1 MAAQSIA
8 HSSLAVCPLILGLA
22 AAALQHR
29 RFSERGAAR
38 TLVLALFLG
47 SLVALLF
54 ELDRTR
60 AFAPSRR
67 WDAPI
72 YCAAREA
79 YDAGLSPYLVSNLKR
94 FQAVDFSFVYPL
106 HALLLLKPFCS
117 GDVTFRFTVLYW
129 ACLALAFLLSAS
141 RLRVWPEW
149 GLLAVLLL
157 GGFSGT
163 AWNFAAGNIG
173 LVELFGFSV
182 CYYFLIRDR
191 PAMAALALGATA
203 SFKLVPILFAF
214 CFLFLRLPPSRGRLV
229 AYSYLSL
236 AAGLAV
242 SYAMSPPFFRD
253 FVLQLLGLHPNQHAP
268 INEVWPEGNP
278 VFLLALKVFL
288 ADLRLDSPALI
299 SVVAAVMIFSM
310 ITLLIRLRRRGLDD
324 VRLFSMGILFV
335 MLLMPRMK
343 PYSFTY
349 AALPVFF
356 LIQGRPRT
364 LQVGILLLGVWVPAL
379 LFDRHVIALAEY
391 LARGPMQVWVLTYQ
405 MGCLFLCALLLAGSY
420 LRRAPE
426 PATPPT
432 ASRRDW
438 PGAPRTR

>member
-1 MAAQSIA
+1 MAAQPII
-8 HSSLAVCPLILGLA
+8 HSSLAVCPLILGIA
-22 AAALQHR
+22 AAALEHR
-29 RFSERGAAR
+29 RFSERDAAR
-38 TLVLALFLG
+38 TLVLVLFLG
-47 SLVALLF
+47 SLFAVLF
-54 ELDRTR
+54 ELDHTR

-94 FQAVDFSFVYPL
+94 FQPVEFSFVYPL
-106 HALLLLKPFCS
+106 HTLLLLKPFCS
-117 GDVTFRFTVLYW
+117 GDMTFRFTILYW
-129 ACLALAFLLSAS
+129 ACLALAFLLLAF
-141 RLRVWPEW
+141 RLRVWLER

-163 AWNFAAGNIG
+163 VWNFALGNIG
-173 LVELFGFSV
+173 LVELFGLSV

-191 PAMAALALGATA
+191 PAVAALALGATA

-214 CFLFLRLPPSRGRLV
+214 CFLFLALPPRRARLV
-229 AYSYLSL
+229 VYSWLPL
-236 AAGLAV
+236 AAGFAV
-242 SYAMSPPFFRD
+242 SYAMNPSFFGD

-268 INEVWPEGNP
+268 INEIWPEGNP

-288 ADLRLDSPALI
+288 ADLRVDSPVLI
-299 SVVAAVMIFSM
+299 SGVAAVMIFTM
-310 ITLLIRLRRRGLDD
+310 ITLLLRLRRGGLDD
-324 VRLFSMGILFV
+324 VRLFSLGILFV

-349 AALPVFF
+349 AVLPVFF

-364 LQVGILLLGVWVPAL
+364 LQVGILLLSVWVPAL
-379 LFDRHVIALAEY
+379 LFDRHIMALAEY

-405 MGCLFLCALLLAGSY
+405 MGCLFLCALVLSGSY
-420 LRRAPE
+420 LR
-426 PATPPT
+426 TT
-432 ASRRDW
+432 S
-438 PGAPRTR
+438 TNST